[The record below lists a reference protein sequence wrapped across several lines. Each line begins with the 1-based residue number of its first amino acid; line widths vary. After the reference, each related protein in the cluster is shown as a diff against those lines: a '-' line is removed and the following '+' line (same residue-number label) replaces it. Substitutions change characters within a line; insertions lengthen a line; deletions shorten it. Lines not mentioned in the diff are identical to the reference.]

1 MEMEHWRSAAEM
13 ADAPVPDVAYQRY
26 PQHTKMTSAIASSYC
41 HVIVGSS
48 ISDAEHDIEAAEL
61 QLQIA
66 R

>member
-1 MEMEHWRSAAEM
+1 VLQKWLMRQCLMSLTSGILNTRM
-13 ADAPVPDVAYQRY
+13 
-26 PQHTKMTSAIASSYC
+26 MTSAIASSYC
-41 HVIVGSS
+41 RVIVGSS